1 MRFLRYVALA
11 AALMIPVALVTS
23 AHAQIAVGIGA
34 GGYGPAPVC
43 EYGYYN
49 SSPYACAPYGYYGP
63 EWFDG
68 GLFIGVGPWYRGYG
82 YRGMDMASVAGMAIV
97 VDTATAAAFVAELA

>member
-1 MRFLRYVALA
+1 MRYLRYIAL
-11 AALMIPVALVTS
+11 LGVLLIPMSFAS
-23 AHAQIAVGIGA
+23 AHAQVAVGIGV

-49 SSPYACAPYGYYGP
+49 SYPYACAPYGYYGP

-82 YRGMDMASVAGMAIV
+82 YRGFGYGGYG
-97 VDTATAAAFVAELA
+97 FRGGYGYRG